1 MFTYEYEFYS
11 DCKHKALEWFLV
23 MFFHLGLFEDDK
35 LSDAEQYETTNTDTI
50 MSEDNPPER
59 GLDHEIMKS

>member
-35 LSDAEQYETTNTDTI
+35 LSDAE
-50 MSEDNPPER
+50 
-59 GLDHEIMKS
+59 